1 MKRIEWFVRRS
12 LCVLLLAAVVGAGCS
27 EDATE
32 SSPNSDKK
40 TGDAS
45 INRWMFDYMK
55 THYLWNEAVQQ
66 VTPNYS
72 LGYEKFLDD
81 ILEKVAAQKDEK
93 GRPVN
98 YDDGYATA
106 DGWHFYSN
114 IQRHKKSSSSKSVVT
129 RGTHEQT
136 EGLGIEMIFYASL
149 NKDGESAPYVFMVAA
164 VAPGSPAEKAGLQRG
179 DLISRVDGSAITDD
193 KSLNAGWNKLMLTE
207 SGTVEVTLYDMNTST
222 ENREI
227 SITAASYDDN
237 PVWKAEIFDC
247 GAKKVGYLVYGSFN
261 FYYDDKLIAAFSK
274 FQNENI
280 HELVIDLRYN
290 GGGHV
295 VSSAVLGTLVAGE
308 AHRGEVYARTTYN
321 ASRKSEISDT
331 YKLGEAQYN
340 AKNWEYRHD
349 PIATAIASAVGL
361 SRIYVLCTENTASA
375 SELLINGLRGIGIE
389 VRLIGTTTNGKNVGM
404 EVKKKTFGDY
414 EYEFSPITFYIANGK
429 GESDYGDGFAPDVK
443 VIDYPFYWSKTGEL
457 VEYHPLAW
465 GDKEHDDLLFYA
477 LQWIETDTQP
487 VPPAAEAETR
497 SGGRFDLYPLPSPRV
512 QEMILPE
519 R

>member
-12 LCVLLLAAVVGAGCS
+12 LWALLLTAVVGAGCS

-32 SSPNSDKK
+32 SSPNSGNK

-55 THYLWNEAVQQ
+55 THYLWNEAVQR
-66 VTPNYS
+66 VTPDYS

-81 ILEKVAAQKDEK
+81 ILGKVAEQKDEK
-93 GRPVN
+93 GHPVN

-106 DGWHFYSN
+106 NGWHFYSN
-114 IQRHKKSSSSKSVVT
+114 VQRFKKSSSSKSVVT
-129 RGTHEQT
+129 RGTHEQA
-136 EGLGIEMIFYASL
+136 EGLGFEMLFYTPL
-149 NKDGESAPYVFMVAA
+149 NEAKTKYAFWVAA
-164 VAPGSPAEKAGLQRG
+164 VAPGSPADEAGLQRG
-179 DLISRVDGSAITDD
+179 DLISRVDGSAITDN
-193 KSLNAGWNKLMLTE
+193 KSLNAGWDELMLTE
-207 SGTVEVTLYDMNTST
+207 SGTVEVTLYDMNTGADS
-222 ENREI
+222 RKI
-227 SITAASYDDN
+227 SITAASYADN
-237 PVWKAEIFDC
+237 PVWKTEIFDC
-247 GAKKVGYLVYGSFN
+247 GAKKVGYLVYSSFN
-261 FYYDDKLIAAFSK
+261 FYYDNELIAAFSK
-274 FQNENI
+274 FRNENI

-308 AHRGEVYARTTYN
+308 ARRGEVYARTTYN
-321 ASRKSEISDT
+321 ASRKSEIADT
-331 YKLGEAQYN
+331 YRLGTAQYN
-340 AKNWEYRHD
+340 PSYSNTKHD

-375 SELLINGLRGIGIE
+375 SELLINGLRGVGIE
-389 VRLIGTTTNGKNVGM
+389 VHLIGTTTNGKNVGM
-404 EVKKKTFGDY
+404 EVEKETFGDY
-414 EYEFSPITFYIANGK
+414 EYEFSPITFYIANGR
-429 GESDYGDGFAPDVK
+429 GESDYGDGFAPDVEAE
-443 VIDYPFYWSKTGEL
+443 DYLLYKDKTGRI
-457 VEYHPLAW
+457 HPIAW

-487 VPPAAEAETR
+487 VPPAEAETR
-497 SGGRFDLYPLPSPRV
+497 SGGRFDLHPLPSPRV